1 MKNTSKSYALITGAT
16 SGIGLELAKL
26 LANNDYN
33 LILVARSED
42 ELIQVAGTLRANGIE
57 IITIKA
63 DLFNPDTPFSV
74 YEEVKAY
81 GVDVDILVNNAGQGV
96 YGKFTETELQ
106 RELDIIH
113 LNVSACVILS
123 KLFIGE
129 MVQRGSGKVLN
140 LSSIAGKIPGPYQ
153 AVYHGTKAFI
163 HFFSE
168 AIRNELKG
176 TGVTVTSL
184 LPGATDTDFFA
195 KADME
200 QSKIVQEHELGDP
213 AFVAKEGYEALMAGK
228 DMVIPGFKNKM
239 QVAMGNVSTDEA
251 ATDRMGSMQKPTNPN

>member
-1 MKNTSKSYALITGAT
+1 MENKIKPYVLITGAT
-16 SGIGLELAKL
+16 SGIGLELTKL
-26 LANNDYN
+26 FAEDGYN
-33 LILVARSED
+33 LILVARQEND
-42 ELIQVAGTLRANGIE
+42 LIRVAEPLRTHGIE
-57 IITIKA
+57 IITVQA
-63 DLFNPDTPFSV
+63 DFFNPDTPFAV

-81 GVDVDILVNNAGQGV
+81 GIDVDILVNDAGQGV
-96 YGKFTETELQ
+96 YGKFIETELQ

-113 LNVSACVILS
+113 LNVSACVVLS
-123 KLFIGE
+123 KLFIRE
-129 MVQRGSGKVLN
+129 MVERGHGKVLN

-168 AIRNELKG
+168 AIRSELKD

-200 QSKIVQEHELGDP
+200 QSKIVQEQELADP
-213 AFVAKEGYEALMAGK
+213 ADVARAGYEALMAGK
-228 DMVIPGFKNKM
+228 DMIIPGFKNKM
-239 QVAMGNVSTDEA
+239 EVAMGNLRTDEA
-251 ATDRMGSMQKPTNPN
+251 ATERMGNLQKPADM